1 MKIAMGADHA
11 GYALKE
17 ILKRKL
23 QEWGHEV
30 QDFGTDSEKSVD
42 YPVYGLPV
50 AESVAQ
56 GKADRGVVICG
67 NGLGMSYVANKVPGV
82 RAALATSVLLAIQS
96 RLHSNANV
104 LALGGRPE
112 TGGIEPEQAIPILE
126 VWLKTEF
133 EGGRHVRRI
142 EEIHQ
147 IEEKCD
153 KKS

>member
-11 GYALKE
+11 GFRLKE
-17 ILKRKL
+17 ILKSKL

-56 GKADRGVVICG
+56 GKTERGIVICG
-67 NGLGMSYVANKVPGV
+67 NGLGMSYVANKVPGI
-82 RAALATSVLLAIQS
+82 RAALVTSVLLAVQS
-96 RLHSNANV
+96 RQHSNANV

-112 TGGIEPEQAIPILE
+112 TGGITPELAILILE
-126 VWLKTEF
+126 TWLKTEF
-133 EGGRHVRRI
+133 EGGRHARRV

-147 IEEKCD
+147 IEEKYD
-153 KKS
+153 NI

>member
-11 GYALKE
+11 GFRLKE
-17 ILKRKL
+17 ILKSKL

-30 QDFGTDSEKSVD
+30 QDFGTDSEKPVD

-56 GKADRGVVICG
+56 GKAERGIAVCG
-67 NGLGMSYVANKVPGV
+67 NGLGMSYVANKVPGI
-82 RAALATSVLLAIQS
+82 RAALATSVVLAVQS
-96 RLHSNANV
+96 RTHNNANV

-112 TGGIEPEQAIPILE
+112 TGGIEPDKALEILDI
-126 VWLKTEF
+126 WLKTEF
-133 EGGRHVRRI
+133 EGGRHARRV

-147 IEEKCD
+147 IEEKYD
-153 KKS
+153 KIK